1 MMDYK
6 ELTQQ
11 VKALEDEQ
19 KKIERSIE
27 AKIRRRDKKILDLK
41 LQYIA
46 EHQPLPLKRF
56 QRIKV
61 VARVTEESRK
71 RMTVDYRKKKKCAL
85 GATYTIVGVFN
96 GYRIDDAGH
105 VVPCFYG
112 EGDYRGWSDE
122 ILSVELTADQPEGN
136 CNKCLKAK
144 DGLCYRAGCKDLGP
158 KYATWKIVE
167 DKMVPCPAYEEVVEG
182 GLYALKDK
190 IWPAKYYPKVTRVK
204 TKYGN
209 WKYRLYE
216 GNWSCYTE
224 ETEREI
230 KKYYT
235 SEPQDYDDD
244 DE

>member
-1 MMDYK
+1 MDYK

-11 VKALEDEQ
+11 VKALEKEQ
-19 KKIERSIE
+19 REIERSIE

-41 LQYIA
+41 LQYIE

-71 RMTVDYRKKKKCAL
+71 RMTADASKMKKYAL
-85 GATYTIVGVFN
+85 GATYTIIGVFN

-112 EGDYRGWSDE
+112 KGEYRGWHDE
-122 ILSVELTADQPEGN
+122 ILSVELTPNQPEGN

-144 DGLCYRAGCKDLGP
+144 DGFCYMAGGKESGP
-158 KYATWKIVE
+158 RRATWKIEE
-167 DKMVPCPAYEEVVEG
+167 DKMVTCPKYEEVVEG
-182 GLYALKDK
+182 GLYAIKNR
-190 IWPAKYYPKVTRVK
+190 IWPARYYPKVTRVRTTGDK
-204 TKYGN
+204 

-216 GNWSCYTE
+216 GNWHCYTE
-224 ETEREI
+224 HTEQEI
-230 KKYYT
+230 ERYYT
-235 SEPQDYDDD
+235 HEPQNYDEDK
-244 DE
+244 

>member
-1 MMDYK
+1 MDYK

-61 VARVTEESRK
+61 TARVTEESRK
-71 RMTVDYRKKKKCAL
+71 RMTEDYRKMKKYAL
-85 GATYTIVGVFN
+85 GATYTIIGVHN
-96 GYRIDDAGH
+96 GYAIDERGQ

-112 EGDYRGWSDE
+112 KEDYRGRHDE
-122 ILSVELTADQPEGN
+122 VLSVELTADQPEGS
-136 CNKCLKAK
+136 CSKCLKAK
-144 DGLCYRAGCKDLGP
+144 DGRCYMAGGKDIGP
-158 KYATWKIVE
+158 GCAVWEIDE
-167 DKMVPCPAYEEVVEG
+167 DKMVPCPKYEEVVEG
-182 GLYALKDK
+182 GLYAIKGRV
-190 IWPAKYYPKVTRVK
+190 WPARYYPKVTRVK

-216 GNWSCYTE
+216 GYCYTE
-224 ETEREI
+224 HEAEHIE
-230 KKYYT
+230 KYY
-235 SEPQDYDDD
+235 SHEPQDYDDD

>member
-1 MMDYK
+1 MDYK

-61 VARVTEESRK
+61 TARVTEESRK
-71 RMTVDYRKKKKCAL
+71 TLDKDALQMKKFAL
-85 GATYTIVGVFN
+85 GATYTIIGVHN
-96 GYRIDDAGH
+96 GYTIDERGQ

-112 EGDYRGWSDE
+112 KEGYRGSHDE
-122 ILSVELTADQPEGN
+122 VLSVELTGDQPEG
-136 CNKCLKAK
+136 CCSKCLKAK
-144 DGLCYRAGCKDLGP
+144 DGRCYMMGGKDIGPGC
-158 KYATWKIVE
+158 AVWKIDE
-167 DKMVPCPAYEEVVEG
+167 DKMVPCPKYEEVVEG
-182 GLYALKDK
+182 GLYAIKGR
-190 IWPAKYYPKVTRVK
+190 IWPAKYYPKVTMIR
-204 TKYGN
+204 TNDGQR
-209 WKYRLYE
+209 KYRLYE
-216 GNWSCYTE
+216 GHCYTE
-224 ETEREI
+224 YEAEHIE
-230 KKYYT
+230 KYYT
-235 SEPQDYDDD
+235 HEPQDYDDD

>member
-1 MMDYK
+1 MEHE

-11 VKALEDEQ
+11 VKALEKEQ
-19 KKIERSIE
+19 KEIERSIE

-41 LQYIA
+41 LQYIE
-46 EHQPLPLKRF
+46 EHQPLALKRF

-61 VARVTEESRK
+61 TARVTEESRK
-71 RMTVDYRKKKKCAL
+71 RMTADYRNAKKCAL

-112 EGDYRGWSDE
+112 KGEYRGWCDE

-144 DGLCYRAGCKDLGP
+144 DGFCYMAGGKESGP
-158 KYATWKIVE
+158 KCAVWKIEE
-167 DKMVPCPAYEEVVEG
+167 DKMVPCPKYEEVVEG
-182 GLYALKDK
+182 GLYAIKNR
-190 IWPAKYYPKVTRVK
+190 IWPARYYPKVTRVRTTGEK
-204 TKYGN
+204 

-216 GNWSCYTE
+216 GNWHCYCEYE
-224 ETEREI
+224 EQHI
-230 KKYYT
+230 KNYYT
-235 SEPQDYDDD
+235 HEPQNYEDNK
-244 DE
+244 